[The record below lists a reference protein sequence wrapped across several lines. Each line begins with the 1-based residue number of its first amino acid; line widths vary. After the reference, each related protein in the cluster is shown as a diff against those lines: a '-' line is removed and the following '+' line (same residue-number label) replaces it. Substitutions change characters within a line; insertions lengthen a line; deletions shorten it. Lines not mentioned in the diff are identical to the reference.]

1 MNGSDDILASF
12 MAVTGGTE
20 ENALQMLE
28 ATDFQLQDAI
38 DLFFAVGGN
47 SHSHQDATEQQ
58 SEAHETATAEVR
70 PPLPTKVE
78 RLYDP
83 VQVSGGSTWFPEYHH
98 GEGMMGMSGPLGAR
112 SNPRTIVDVF
122 RHSEA
127 GPSGDQ
133 GGDRL
138 ASMFEPPRDLLFKG
152 SFEEAKAYAS
162 ANGRWLILNIQNTA
176 EFASHQLN
184 RDTWRDG
191 GVQALVSSSFV
202 LFQVYDVSEEGQLLV
217 EFYQCNHIPAI
228 LVVDPITGAQMRSW
242 SGFLGPVALVE
253 ALMPF
258 IDTSFSDPGA
268 ARLASRRKLVSNQN
282 GVEKGDQRMK
292 GQEFSGASENK
303 IEIME
308 AEKDVMAETKGETL
322 GHSAVVAL
330 PPEPAAPEGFRV
342 AIRLPDG
349 SRIQRRFPTQSSVQ
363 SLYDWC
369 DHSFASSEA
378 AGGKAF
384 VLSEARPGGQELKNK
399 EESLATAGVKDAML
413 VMKWI

>member
-47 SHSHQDATEQQ
+47 SHITEEQQ
-58 SEAHETATAEVR
+58 SEKHAKATAEVR
-70 PPLPTKVE
+70 APLPAKVE

-83 VQVSGGSTWFPEYHH
+83 VQVSGGSFSEYHH
-98 GEGMMGMSGPLGAR
+98 SEREGMMGMSGPLGTR
-112 SNPRTIVDVF
+112 SNPTTIVDVF
-122 RHSEA
+122 RRSEA
-127 GPSGDQ
+127 GPSGDR

-152 SFEEAKAYAS
+152 RFEEAKAYAA
-162 ANGRWLILNIQNTA
+162 ANSRWLIVNIQNTA

-191 GVQALVSSSFV
+191 GVEALVSSSFV
-202 LFQVYDVSEEGQLLV
+202 LFQVYDVSEEGQMLV

-228 LVVDPITGAQMRSW
+228 MVVDPITGAQMRSW
-242 SGFLGPVALVE
+242 SGFLGPVALIE

-258 IDTSFSDPGA
+258 IDTSFLDPGA

-282 GVEKGDQRMK
+282 RAENGDQRMK
-292 GQEFSGASENK
+292 GHAFSGASEDK

-308 AEKDVMAETKGETL
+308 AEKVEMVERKSEKT
-322 GHSAVVAL
+322 L

-369 DHSFASSEA
+369 GVASPEA
-378 AGGKAF
+378 AGGRAF
-384 VLSEARPGGQELKNK
+384 VLSEARTGGQELKNI